1 MRSRS
6 KAKHPTIGFDTT
18 WAHTKNDKPGT
29 IVIYLAT
36 VGHISHDQILL
47 DTNPVDKKSL
57 PNRAKPRVKSRKNA
71 AKFTMDGKE
80 NWDHS

>member
-6 KAKHPTIGFDTT
+6 KAKHPTIGFDTI
-18 WAHTKNDKPGT
+18 WANTKHDNPGT

-57 PNRAKPRVKSRKNA
+57 PNSAKPRVKSRKNA
-71 AKFTMDGKE
+71 AKFMIDGKE
-80 NWDHS
+80 KRDHS